1 MSVLKEINDIIK
13 GCQKG
18 ERSAQKALYE
28 IFAPKML
35 GVCLRYSGSRE
46 AAEDFLQDGF
56 IRVFEKI
63 GDFRF
68 AGSFE
73 GWMRRIMVNL
83 IIESYR
89 KAKIKTEITDE
100 FPDVESE
107 ESSDPSE
114 KTGYSLDELLSVIQK
129 LPEKYRLV
137 FNMYVIDEL
146 THDEIARQLNISPG
160 TSKSNLSRARKWLQQ
175 RISEERKLETI
186 KL

>member
-1 MSVLKEINDIIK
+1 MSVNRDINELIV

-18 ERSAQKALYE
+18 DRSAQQALYE
-28 IFAPKML
+28 IFAPKMF
-35 GVCLRYSGSRE
+35 GVCLRYAGSRE

-63 GDFRF
+63 ENFRF
-68 AGSFE
+68 EGSFE

-83 IIESYR
+83 IIESFR
-89 KAKIKTEITDE
+89 KAKFSTEITNE
-100 FPDVESE
+100 FPDLESDN
-107 ESSDPSE
+107 ESFQSE
-114 KTGYSLDELLSVIQK
+114 KSGYSLDELLALIQR

-137 FNMYVIDEL
+137 FNMYVIDEM
-146 THDEIARQLNISPG
+146 THDEIARKLGISTG

-175 RISEERKLETI
+175 RIREERKLETI